1 MTYRL
6 IMLLSVK
13 PATIISR
20 RSSTVRF
27 GLRMLHALCR
37 VVDLM
42 YEFCLPC
49 VKRAAVHLVLKG
61 ARLIGTN
68 CDLKDRMLDS
78 FVPACGSLIK
88 PIELATGREAYFC
101 GKPNPL
107 IMRAAISKL
116 GVKVKSA

>member
-1 MTYRL
+1 M
-6 IMLLSVK
+6 
-13 PATIISR
+13 
-20 RSSTVRF
+20 
-27 GLRMLHALCR
+27 
-37 VVDLM
+37 
-42 YEFCLPC
+42 
-49 VKRAAVHLVLKG
+49 HLVLKG

-68 CDLKDRMLDS
+68 CDVKDRMLDS

-116 GVKVKSA
+116 GVQVCRINAPQPLGQQRVLMCFFFACLLACLLECLNA